1 MASTIRE
8 LIQETNAMGKAH
20 PLFKEMSAALG
31 YDAAAKKPQVT
42 IMDNAELAVVCID
55 EKPVGVLSVDWSEP
69 CLEFKPL
76 AK

>member
-20 PLFKEMSAALG
+20 PLFKEMRAALG
-31 YDAAAKKPQVT
+31 YDVAAKKPQVT
-42 IMDNAELAVVCID
+42 IMDSAELAVVCID

>member
-8 LIQETNAMGKAH
+8 LINEVNAQGKAH
-20 PLFKEMSAALG
+20 PLFKEMAAALG
-31 YDAAAKKPQVT
+31 YDIAAKKPQVS
-42 IMDNAELAVVCID
+42 ILDSAELAVVCVN

-69 CLEFKPL
+69 CLDFKPL